1 MLSKQILR
9 KKFFKFRK
17 NEYFEINNNFFNPL
31 IPILRSKKKINLAIY
46 YPSNYEIN
54 ILKIFDTIGNKNN
67 INYLLPKIH
76 GENDMKFYPWKKNE
90 PLLVNNYGLLEPVSS
105 LECVPQIMMLPLL
118 AFDKNFY
125 RLGYGKGY
133 YDKYLKNCFKKNKK
147 IFTIGVAFSF
157 QKYKKIPISNFD
169 VKLDQIL
176 TEKGFENK
184 L

>member
-1 MLSKQILR
+1 
-9 KKFFKFRK
+9 
-17 NEYFEINNNFFNPL
+17 
-31 IPILRSKKKINLAIY
+31 
-46 YPSNYEIN
+46 
-54 ILKIFDTIGNKNN
+54 
-67 INYLLPKIH
+67 
-76 GENDMKFYPWKKNE
+76 MKFYPWKKNE

-105 LECVPQIMMLPLL
+105 LERVPQIMMIPLL

-133 YDKYLKNCFKKNKK
+133 YDKYLKNCLKKNKK

-157 QKYKKIPISNFD
+157 QKYKKLPTSNFD
-169 VKLDQIL
+169 MKLDQIL

>member
-9 KKFFKFRK
+9 KKFFIFRK
-17 NEYFEINNNFFNPL
+17 KKYFEINKNFFNPL
-31 IPILRSKKKINLAIY
+31 IPILKSTEKINLAIY

-76 GENDMKFYPWKKNE
+76 SKNIMKFYPWKKNE
-90 PLLVNNYGLLEPVSS
+90 PLLVNNYGLLEPISS
-105 LECVPQIMMLPLL
+105 LEFVPQIMMIPLL

-147 IFTIGVAFSF
+147 ISTIGVAFSF
-157 QKYKKIPISNFD
+157 QKYKKLPISNFD
-169 VKLDQIL
+169 VKLDKIL
-176 TEKGFENK
+176 TEKGFEKK

>member
-17 NEYFEINNNFFNPL
+17 NKYFEINNNFFNPL
-31 IPILRSKKKINLAIY
+31 IAILKSKEKINLAIY

-76 GENDMKFYPWKKNE
+76 GKNDMKFYSWKKNE

-105 LECVPQIMMLPLL
+105 LEHVPQIMMIPLL

-133 YDKYLKNCFKKNKK
+133 YDKYLKNCLKKNKK

-157 QKYKKIPISNFD
+157 QKYKKLPISNFD

>member
-17 NEYFEINNNFFNPL
+17 NEYFEINDNFFSPL
-31 IPILRSKKKINLAIY
+31 IPILRSKEKTNLAIY

-54 ILKIFDTIGNKNN
+54 ILKIFNTLGNKNN

-76 GENDMKFYPWKKNE
+76 GKNDMKFYLWKKNE
-90 PLLVNNYGLLEPVSS
+90 PLLVNNYGLLEPISS
-105 LECVPQIMMLPLL
+105 LEYVPKIMMIPLL

-133 YDKYLKNCFKKNKK
+133 YDKYLNKYIK
-147 IFTIGVAFSF
+147 SHTNILTVGVPFSF
-157 QKYKKIPISNFD
+157 QKVRAYVLS
-169 VKLDQIL
+169 
-176 TEKGFENK
+176 
-184 L
+184 

>member
-17 NEYFEINNNFFNPL
+17 NEYFEINDNFFSPL
-31 IPILRSKKKINLAIY
+31 IPILRSKEKINLAIY

-54 ILKIFDTIGNKNN
+54 ILKIFNTLGNKNN

-76 GENDMKFYPWKKNE
+76 GKNDMKFYLWKKNE
-90 PLLVNNYGLLEPVSS
+90 PLLVNNYGLLEPISS
-105 LECVPQIMMLPLL
+105 LEYVPKIMMIPLL

-133 YDKYLKNCFKKNKK
+133 YDKYLKNCIKKNKK

-157 QKYKKIPISNFD
+157 QKYKKLPISNFD